1 MKCLKN
7 SFNSEASNIIESIDQ
22 GRETIPDQANIALF
36 SGGIQVEPTTYHQAW
51 DHQDPV
57 DWEKRRTAIKKE
69 VGDMESKKLWRTIK
83 KEDVPMGRRTIKC
96 KWIFKIERNG
106 IFRAKLVACGYR

>member
-1 MKCLKN
+1 MLNLELRNAEKVPATQEVKNRVYCQMKCLKN

-57 DWEKRRTAIKKE
+57 D
-69 VGDMESKKLWRTIK
+69 
-83 KEDVPMGRRTIKC
+83 
-96 KWIFKIERNG
+96 
-106 IFRAKLVACGYR
+106 